1 MNKVL
6 NILQNVKNVSHNV
19 KYTLHLEKLYIMTQ
33 ALLLPNRY
41 KKIGW
46 MILIPATIMGIILII
61 GDFETQWFST
71 RVFAIFSD
79 EIKSGQFVEGGKVF
93 SFIHTNITNTVVGVL
108 FLLGAMLTAFSREK
122 QEDEYIEKLRLS
134 SLLWAV
140 WVNYLLLL
148 LAFIFVYGFA
158 FLNVMIYN
166 MFTILIIFIARFN
179 YILYQNRKGVAD
191 EK

>member
-1 MNKVL
+1 M
-6 NILQNVKNVSHNV
+6 S
-19 KYTLHLEKLYIMTQ
+19 Q
-33 ALLLPNRY
+33 ALLLPHRY

-46 MILIPATIMGIILII
+46 FILVPSAILGIILAI
-61 GDFETQWFST
+61 GDFELNWFTT
-71 RVFAIFSD
+71 RVFAFFSD
-79 EIKSGQFVEGGKVF
+79 EIRSGQFVEGGKLF
-93 SFIHTNITNTVVGVL
+93 SFINTNISNTIIGSL
-108 FLLGAMLTAFSREK
+108 FLIGALLTAFSKEK

-148 LAFIFVYGFA
+148 IAFIFVYGFS

-179 YILYQNRKGVAD
+179 YILYQNRKGAAD

>member
-1 MNKVL
+1 
-6 NILQNVKNVSHNV
+6 
-19 KYTLHLEKLYIMTQ
+19 MTQ
-33 ALLLPNRY
+33 ALLLPHRY

>member
-1 MNKVL
+1 
-6 NILQNVKNVSHNV
+6 
-19 KYTLHLEKLYIMTQ
+19 MTQ

-61 GDFETQWFST
+61 SDFETQWFST

-108 FLLGAMLTAFSREK
+108 FLIGAMLTAFSREK

>member
-1 MNKVL
+1 
-6 NILQNVKNVSHNV
+6 
-19 KYTLHLEKLYIMTQ
+19 MTQ
-33 ALLLPNRY
+33 VLLLPHRY

-46 MILIPATIMGIILII
+46 IILIPAAVIGIILLI
-61 GDFETQWFST
+61 GDFETEWLTT
-71 RVFAIFSD
+71 RVFAFFSD
-79 EIKSGQFVEGGKVF
+79 EIRSGEFEIGKSTFA
-93 SFIHTNITNTVVGVL
+93 FIDADITNTVVGVL
-108 FLLGAMLTAFSREK
+108 FLAGALLTAFSRER
-122 QEDEYIEKLRLS
+122 QEDEYIEKIRLS

>member
-1 MNKVL
+1 
-6 NILQNVKNVSHNV
+6 
-19 KYTLHLEKLYIMTQ
+19 MTR
-33 ALLLPNRY
+33 ALLLPHRY

-46 MILIPATIMGIILII
+46 LILLPATILGIILAI
-61 GDFETQWFST
+61 GEFDQEWLSAK
-71 RVFAIFSD
+71 VFAMFTD
-79 EIKSGQFVEGGKVF
+79 EILGGRKFF
-93 SFIHTNITNTVVGVL
+93 SFINTNITNTVVGVL
-108 FLLGAMLTAFSREK
+108 FLVGAMLTAFSREK

-179 YILYQNRKGVAD
+179 YILYQNRKGVAG

>member
-1 MNKVL
+1 
-6 NILQNVKNVSHNV
+6 
-19 KYTLHLEKLYIMTQ
+19 MTKT
-33 ALLLPNRY
+33 LLLPHRF

-46 MILIPATIMGIILII
+46 FILVPATVLGIVLAI
-61 GDFETQWFST
+61 GEFDLEWISAK
-71 RVFAIFSD
+71 VFAIFTD
-79 EIKSGQFVEGGKVF
+79 EIIGGRKFF
-93 SFIHTNITNTVVGVL
+93 SFINTNITNTIVGVL
-108 FLLGAMLTAFSREK
+108 FLVGALLTAFSREK

-179 YILYQNRKGVAD
+179 YILYLNRKGATD

>member
-1 MNKVL
+1 
-6 NILQNVKNVSHNV
+6 
-19 KYTLHLEKLYIMTQ
+19 MTQ
-33 ALLLPNRY
+33 ALLLPHRY

-46 MILIPATIMGIILII
+46 LILIPATILGIILAI
-61 GDFETQWFST
+61 GDFEMNWFT
-71 RVFAIFSD
+71 TWVFAFFSD
-79 EIKSGQFVEGGKVF
+79 EIRSGQFVEGGKLF
-93 SFIHTNITNTVVGVL
+93 SFINTNVSNTIIGSL
-108 FLLGAMLTAFSREK
+108 FLVGALLTAFSKEK

-148 LAFIFVYGFA
+148 IAFIFVYGFA

-179 YILYQNRKGVAD
+179 YILFQNRKGAAH

>member
-1 MNKVL
+1 LIKF
-6 NILQNVKNVSHNV
+6 I
-19 KYTLHLEKLYIMTQ
+19 IMSQ
-33 ALLLPNRY
+33 ALLLPHRF

-46 MILIPATIMGIILII
+46 FILVPATILGIILAI
-61 GDFETQWFST
+61 GDFEMNWFT
-71 RVFAIFSD
+71 TWVFAFFSD
-79 EIKSGQFVEGGKVF
+79 EIRSGQFVEGGKLF
-93 SFIHTNITNTVVGVL
+93 SFINTNVSNTIIGSL
-108 FLLGAMLTAFSREK
+108 FLVGALLTAFSKEK

-148 LAFIFVYGFA
+148 IAFIFVYGFA

-179 YILYQNRKGVAD
+179 YILFQNRKGAAH

>member
-1 MNKVL
+1 
-6 NILQNVKNVSHNV
+6 
-19 KYTLHLEKLYIMTQ
+19 MTK
-33 ALLLPNRY
+33 AFLLPNRY

-46 MILIPATIMGIILII
+46 IILIPATIMGIILII

-108 FLLGAMLTAFSREK
+108 FLIGAMLTAFSREK

>member
-1 MNKVL
+1 
-6 NILQNVKNVSHNV
+6 
-19 KYTLHLEKLYIMTQ
+19 MTQ
-33 ALLLPNRY
+33 ALLLPQRY

-108 FLLGAMLTAFSREK
+108 FLIGAMLTAFSREK

-179 YILYQNRKGVAD
+179 YILYQNRKGAAD

>member
-1 MNKVL
+1 
-6 NILQNVKNVSHNV
+6 
-19 KYTLHLEKLYIMTQ
+19 MTK
-33 ALLLPNRY
+33 ALLLPHRY

-46 MILIPATIMGIILII
+46 FILVPATILGLILAI
-61 GDFETQWFST
+61 GDFELEWLSAK
-71 RVFAIFSD
+71 VFAIFTD
-79 EIKSGQFVEGGKVF
+79 EIIGGRKFF
-93 SFIHTNITNTVVGVL
+93 SFINTNITNTVVGIL
-108 FLLGAMLTAFSREK
+108 FLVGALFTAFSREK

-148 LAFIFVYGFA
+148 LAFIFVYGFS

-179 YILYQNRKGVAD
+179 YILYLNKKGAAD

>member
-1 MNKVL
+1 
-6 NILQNVKNVSHNV
+6 
-19 KYTLHLEKLYIMTQ
+19 MTQ

>member
-1 MNKVL
+1 MIKF
-6 NILQNVKNVSHNV
+6 I
-19 KYTLHLEKLYIMTQ
+19 IMTK
-33 ALLLPNRY
+33 ALLLPHRF

-46 MILIPATIMGIILII
+46 FILVPATILGIILAI
-61 GDFETQWFST
+61 GDFDLEWISAK
-71 RVFAIFSD
+71 VFAIFTD
-79 EIKSGQFVEGGKVF
+79 EIIGGRKLF
-93 SFIHTNITNTVVGVL
+93 SFINTNITNTVVGVL
-108 FLLGAMLTAFSREK
+108 FLVGAMLTAFSREK

-148 LAFIFVYGFA
+148 LAFIFVYGFS

-166 MFTILIIFIARFN
+166 MFTILIIFIIRFN
-179 YILYQNRKGVAD
+179 YILYLNRKGAAD

>member
-1 MNKVL
+1 
-6 NILQNVKNVSHNV
+6 
-19 KYTLHLEKLYIMTQ
+19 MTK
-33 ALLLPNRY
+33 ALLLPHRF

-46 MILIPATIMGIILII
+46 FILVPATILGIILTF
-61 GDFETQWFST
+61 GDFDTEWFST
-71 RVFAIFSD
+71 TVFAFFSD
-79 EIKSGQFVEGGKVF
+79 EIKSGQFAEGGKLF
-93 SFIHTNITNTVVGVL
+93 SFIHTNVTNTIVGVF
-108 FLLGAMLTAFSREK
+108 FLVGSLLTAFSREK

-179 YILYQNRKGVAD
+179 YILYLNRKGVAD

>member
-1 MNKVL
+1 MIKFTIMNR
-6 NILQNVKNVSHNV
+6 S
-19 KYTLHLEKLYIMTQ
+19 
-33 ALLLPNRY
+33 LLLPHRF

-46 MILIPATIMGIILII
+46 MILVPATIIGIILVV
-61 GDFETQWFST
+61 GDFDTKWFSA
-71 RVFAIFSD
+71 RVFAFFSD
-79 EIKSGQFVEGGKVF
+79 DIKSGEFVTGKSIF
-93 SFIHTNITNTVVGVL
+93 TFIKTDITNTFVGVL
-108 FLLGAMLTAFSREK
+108 FLVGALLTAFSKEK
-122 QEDEYIEKLRLS
+122 HEDEYIDKLRLS

-148 LAFIFVYGFA
+148 LAFIFVYGFS

-179 YILYQNRKGVAD
+179 YILYQNRKGAAD

>member
-1 MNKVL
+1 
-6 NILQNVKNVSHNV
+6 
-19 KYTLHLEKLYIMTQ
+19 MTK
-33 ALLLPNRY
+33 ALLLPHRF

-46 MILIPATIMGIILII
+46 FILVPATILGLILAI
-61 GDFETQWFST
+61 GDFELEWLSAK
-71 RVFAIFSD
+71 VFAIFTD
-79 EIKSGQFVEGGKVF
+79 EIIGGRKLF
-93 SFIHTNITNTVVGVL
+93 SFINTNITNTVVGIL
-108 FLLGAMLTAFSREK
+108 FLVGALFTAFSREK

-148 LAFIFVYGFA
+148 LAFIFVYGFS

-179 YILYQNRKGVAD
+179 YILYLNKKGAAD

>member
-1 MNKVL
+1 
-6 NILQNVKNVSHNV
+6 
-19 KYTLHLEKLYIMTQ
+19 MTQ
-33 ALLLPNRY
+33 SLLLPHRF

-46 MILIPATIMGIILII
+46 LILVPATILGIILAI
-61 GDFETQWFST
+61 GDFDTDWFST
-71 RVFAIFSD
+71 RVFAFFSD
-79 EIKSGQFVEGGKVF
+79 EIKSGQFAEGGKLF
-93 SFIHTNITNTVVGVL
+93 SFIHTNVTNTIVGVL
-108 FLLGAMLTAFSREK
+108 FLIGALLTAFSREK

-140 WVNYLLLL
+140 WVNYILLL

-179 YILYQNRKGVAD
+179 YILYQNRKGATD

>member
-1 MNKVL
+1 
-6 NILQNVKNVSHNV
+6 
-19 KYTLHLEKLYIMTQ
+19 MTQ
-33 ALLLPNRY
+33 ALLLPHRF

-46 MILIPATIMGIILII
+46 FILVPATILGIILAI
-61 GDFETQWFST
+61 GDFDTEWFST
-71 RVFAIFSD
+71 RVFAFFSD
-79 EIKSGQFVEGGKVF
+79 EINSGQFAEGGKLF
-93 SFIHTNITNTVVGVL
+93 SFIHTNVTNTIIGVL
-108 FLLGAMLTAFSREK
+108 FLVGALLTAFSREK

-179 YILYQNRKGVAD
+179 YILFQNRKGVTD

>member
-1 MNKVL
+1 MYK
-6 NILQNVKNVSHNV
+6 S
-19 KYTLHLEKLYIMTQ
+19 
-33 ALLLPNRY
+33 LLLPHKY

-46 MILIPATIMGIILII
+46 MILIPATIAGIVLII
-61 GDFETQWFST
+61 GDFDTKWLSA
-71 RVFAIFSD
+71 RVFAFFTD
-79 EIKSGQFVEGGKVF
+79 EFKSGEFVTGKTRF
-93 SFIHTNITNTVVGVL
+93 TFIKTDITNTLVGVL
-108 FLLGAMLTAFSREK
+108 FLSGALLTAFSREK
-122 QEDEYIEKLRLS
+122 QEDEYIDKLRLS

-148 LAFIFVYGFA
+148 LAFIFVYGFS

-179 YILYQNRKGVAD
+179 FILYQNRKGVPD

>member
-1 MNKVL
+1 
-6 NILQNVKNVSHNV
+6 
-19 KYTLHLEKLYIMTQ
+19 MTQ
-33 ALLLPNRY
+33 ALLLPHRY

-46 MILIPATIMGIILII
+46 MILIPATLMGIILII

-108 FLLGAMLTAFSREK
+108 FLVGALLTAFSREK
-122 QEDEYIEKLRLS
+122 QEDEYIDKLRLS